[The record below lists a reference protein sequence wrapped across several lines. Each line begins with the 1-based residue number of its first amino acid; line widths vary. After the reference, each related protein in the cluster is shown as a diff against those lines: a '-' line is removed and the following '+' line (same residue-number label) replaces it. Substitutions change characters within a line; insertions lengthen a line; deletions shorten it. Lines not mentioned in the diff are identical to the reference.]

1 MLSSAAVGSIVGIQS
16 DEILQVASEYEV
28 KVSKYSPKVL
38 NSYMI
43 IACWTRVCSAL

>member
-28 KVSKYSPKVL
+28 KVSKSLTLSVKFIYHHSVL
-38 NSYMI
+38 D
-43 IACWTRVCSAL
+43 